1 MEPLPAAGEEHP
13 QPLPLRWPAQADD
26 LPRPAGGREALL
38 EVLAERLASTNDTV
52 NRSVAPLRGGRRAA
66 LERLQAINP
75 GAYGPSRN
83 HLNGAI
89 TRLSADLRHGVLSLA
104 EVRDA
109 VAEQVLSPGGGGRPA
124 GETLIRQL
132 GWRDHWQRLWRQ
144 LGDGI
149 WDDREP
155 LKTGHPLTAYQA
167 TLPED
172 ISESRTDLA
181 CIDAFSQE
189 LQQTGWL
196 HNHARLWLASY
207 VVHGRR
213 VRWQAGAR
221 WFLSHLLDGDAASNA
236 LSWQWVASSFSHKP
250 YLFNRANLSF
260 HGAGHH
266 CDGCRASADC
276 PFAGSDEE
284 VKGRWLRLEDGPTPE
299 PRPAAALGAEPDGAD
314 EGAAA
319 TSLQRPIVWVHDGA
333 LSPENPA
340 LKAWPGAPAVFVFD
354 RLQPRSAS
362 EAGGEPPWSLKRLLF
377 VYECLLEL
385 PVTIRPGDGAEA
397 VLAFARRCGADG
409 VVTSGSIDPHVLRI
423 QAQIRSELPLQV
435 LEVEPFVRLSPEQ
448 EGNQPSRFSGH
459 WRRTVEEVW
468 RQARRSQ
475 PTPLPPA

>member
-1 MEPLPAAGEEHP
+1 MEPLPLGWHAHT
-13 QPLPLRWPAQADD
+13 DD
-26 LPRPAGGREALL
+26 LPRPAGGRAALL
-38 EVLAERLASTNDTV
+38 EVLSKKLGSANGPANG
-52 NRSVAPLRGGRRAA
+52 SVAPLRGGRRAA
-66 LERLQAINP
+66 LKRLLAINP

-83 HLNGAI
+83 HLHGAI

-109 VAEQVLSPGGGGRPA
+109 VAQQVLSPGGGGRPA
-124 GETLIRQL
+124 GDTLIRQL

-149 WDDREP
+149 WHDLEP
-155 LKTGHPLTAYQA
+155 LKTGHPLAAYQE
-167 TLPED
+167 TLPVD
-172 ISESRTDLA
+172 ISEGRTGLA

-189 LQQTGWL
+189 LQETGWL

-207 VVHGRR
+207 LVHGRR

-221 WFLSHLLDGDAASNA
+221 WFLAHLLDGDAASNA
-236 LSWQWVASSFSHKP
+236 LSWQWVASTFSHKP
-250 YLFNRANLSF
+250 YLFNRANLNV

-266 CDGCRASADC
+266 CDGCRAAAAC
-276 PFAGSDEE
+276 PFAGTDEE
-284 VKGRWLRLEDGPTPE
+284 VKRRWLQPPDGATPEDGPTGQ
-299 PRPAAALGAEPDGAD
+299 RPAGSAAALGAEPVDPA
-314 EGAAA
+314 EGAASIA
-319 TSLQRPIVWVHDGA
+319 LRRPIVWVHDGA

-354 RLQPRSAS
+354 RLHSRSAS
-362 EAGGEPPWSLKRLLF
+362 EGNGEPPWSLKRLLF

-409 VVTSGSIDPHVLRI
+409 VVSSGSVDPHVLRI

-435 LEVEPFVRLSPEQ
+435 LEPEPFVHLSPDQ
-448 EGNQPSRFSGH
+448 ERHQPSRFSGH

-468 RQARRSQ
+468 RQARLTP
-475 PTPLPPA
+475 PTLLPPS